1 MARAV
6 IVNGAARSGKDTFCQ
21 LCQDASYFHD
31 ALTIQISSVDR
42 IKAVA
47 EKLGWTG
54 EKDEKS
60 RKFLS
65 DLKDL
70 ATEYSDAPMKYL
82 ESVYNHYATEGNM
95 IIFMHIR
102 EPEEIERARK
112 KFDALTLLIK
122 RPGVEPIQSN
132 HADRD
137 VDQYDYDYLVVNNGT
152 LDDLGKQADDFVEKV
167 ISGYFEKRRDSGK

>member
-1 MARAV
+1 MAKAV

-21 LCQDASYFHD
+21 LCQDVSYFHD
-31 ALTIQISSVDR
+31 LLTIQISSVDR
-42 IKAVA
+42 IKAAA

-54 EKDEKS
+54 AKDAKS

-70 ATEYSDAPMKYL
+70 ATDYSDAPMKYL
-82 ESVYNHYATEGNM
+82 ESVYNHYAAEDDM

-112 KFDALTLLIK
+112 RFDALTLLIK
-122 RPGVEPIQSN
+122 RPGFEPLQSN

-137 VDQYDYDYLVVNNGT
+137 VEKYDYDYIVVNNGT
-152 LDDLGKQADDFVEKV
+152 LDDLGEQADDFVEKV
-167 ISGYFEKRRDSGK
+167 ISGYFEKRRDSMK

>member
-1 MARAV
+1 MAKVV

-21 LCQDASYFHD
+21 FCQEASYFHD

-42 IKAVA
+42 IKAAA

-54 EKDEKS
+54 GKDDKS

-82 ESVYNHYATEGNM
+82 ESVYNHYATEGDM

-152 LDDLGKQADDFVEKV
+152 LDDLDKQADDFVEKV
-167 ISGYFEKRRDSGK
+167 ISGYFEERREEVK

>member
-1 MARAV
+1 M
-6 IVNGAARSGKDTFCQ
+6 I
-21 LCQDASYFHD
+21 
-31 ALTIQISSVDR
+31 
-42 IKAVA
+42 
-47 EKLGWTG
+47 
-54 EKDEKS
+54 S
-60 RKFLS
+60 RKLLKVQTAKHKKLHFAHGRNARYEKGIPTLQYKIVSIEPKAIERVYDVEMLS
-65 DLKDL
+65 PYHNFVTD
-70 ATEYSDAPMKYL
+70 TGIVTSN
-82 ESVYNHYATEGNM
+82 SHM

-167 ISGYFEKRRDSGK
+167 ISGYFEMRRDSGK